1 MPRADVARPTA
12 TPDPVTVL
20 TDAVRVRELVSVL
33 RALEDTG
40 ATPLVFKGAALAHTH
55 YAQSW
60 HRPRLDADILIA
72 PDSRE
77 RVFTRLVGLG
87 YERPQLISGDLVMYQ
102 APFGRIDHLGI
113 EHALD
118 IHWRIVNPQVVSR
131 AVTHP
136 ELVERSQMVLVQDH
150 PMRVPSSVDSLLIA
164 CLHRIHHPDTEQP
177 FWIEDIHLLAS
188 RLEPSEWQAFTTR
201 AASRSIR
208 AICLQGLKRAGELFQ
223 TVLPLDVIAA
233 LSEGSSEASA
243 VFLRKDL
250 RPVDRLTADLRAL
263 GPRGAARL
271 MREHMFPP
279 ASYMRAKYGVS
290 SRVWLPAVHYA
301 SRVLGGMWKWFRVAG
316 TA

>member
-1 MPRADVARPTA
+1 VPRADVTPATV

-20 TDAVRVRELVSVL
+20 TDAVRVRELVTVL

-60 HRPRLDADILIA
+60 RRPRLDADILIA
-72 PDSRE
+72 PDSRP
-77 RVFTRLVGLG
+77 RVFTVLAGLG
-87 YERPQLISGDLVMYQ
+87 YERPLLISGDLVMYQ
-102 APFGRIDHLGI
+102 APFGRIDHLGV

-131 AVTHP
+131 AVTHA
-136 ELVERSQMVLVQDH
+136 ELVERSQMVLVDDH
-150 PMRVPSSVDSLLIA
+150 PMRVPSPVDALLIA
-164 CLHRIHHPDTEQP
+164 CLHRVHHPDFEQP
-177 FWIEDIHLLAS
+177 CWIEDIHLLAS

-201 AASRSIR
+201 AANRSIR
-208 AICLQGLKRAGELFQ
+208 AICLQGLQRAGELFQ
-223 TVLPLDVIAA
+223 TALPLDVITT
-233 LSEGSSEASA
+233 LSEGSSEVSA

-250 RPVDRLTADLRAL
+250 RPVDRLTVDLRAL

-279 ASYMRAKYGVS
+279 ASYMRAKYGIS
-290 SRVWLPAVHYA
+290 SRAWLPAYYA
-301 SRVLGGMWKWFRVAG
+301 SRVLGGMWKWFRA
-316 TA
+316 A

>member
-1 MPRADVARPTA
+1 MPRADVTRATV

-77 RVFTRLVGLG
+77 RVFTMLAGLG
-87 YERPQLISGDLVMYQ
+87 YERPLLISGDLVMYQ

-131 AVTHP
+131 AVTHD

-150 PMRVPSSVDSLLIA
+150 PMRVPSPVDALLIA
-164 CLHRIHHPDTEQP
+164 CIHRVHHPDFEEP
-177 FWIEDIHLLAS
+177 YWIEDIHLLAS
-188 RLEPSEWQAFTTR
+188 RLEPSEWQAFTTL

-223 TVLPLDVIAA
+223 TALPLDVVTT
-233 LSEGSSEASA
+233 LSEGTSEVSA

-290 SRVWLPAVHYA
+290 SRVWLPAYYA
-301 SRVLGGMWKWFRVAG
+301 SRVLGGMWKWFRVAR
-316 TA
+316 AA